1 MREDL
6 PMVNRQGP
14 RDELWLKTARFL
26 EVMYL
31 SPQNGVD
38 GAALVE
44 QIPIANADTLWQLT
58 YSLARPFTV

>member
-1 MREDL
+1 MA
-6 PMVNRQGP
+6 
-14 RDELWLKTARFL
+14 KTARFL
-26 EVMYL
+26 AVMYL

-58 YSLARPFTV
+58 YSLAKPFTA